1 MIFGTNKPH
10 KATNRMMPILR
21 YRMGNTLGGAT
32 CNLTCT
38 SYTGCEF
45 SRKVVRRPRPI

>member
-1 MIFGTNKPH
+1 
-10 KATNRMMPILR
+10 
-21 YRMGNTLGGAT
+21 MGNTLGGAT

-45 SRKVVRRPRPI
+45 SRKVVRRPRPIKQWRRQTRGVGCVRTPCHEGA